1 MGMVSLEKIKVKSG
15 NQKVSDKQ
23 LKYEML
29 DFDEQRLKILIK
41 KHVKKTNSHLA
52 KSIIKNW
59 SSSLEKFIKVVPNDF
74 KKVLEGQQKYNKR
87 KKVLKTVSG
96 I

>member
-1 MGMVSLEKIKVKSG
+1 MVSLEKIQVNQG
-15 NQKVSDKQ
+15 NQPVSEKQ

-29 DFDEQRLKILIK
+29 DFDEQRLKILLK
-41 KHVKKTNSHLA
+41 RHVEKTNSSIG

-74 KKVLEGQQKYNKR
+74 KKVLKDQQKSNR
-87 KKVLKTVSG
+87 KKDLKKVSG
-96 I
+96 F